1 MWIELDN
8 SKEQLIWLNCKMS
21 MINIGLFTGGVLSG
35 VNVLLHAPSLFSN
48 FKRFLLQNM
57 NQKTLKRKF
66 HLTPPHFCKYESS
79 NDTSQ

>member
-21 MINIGLFTGGVLSG
+21 MINIGFLTGGVLSG

-48 FKRFLLQNM
+48 FKRFFIT
-57 NQKTLKRKF
+57 KHEPKDIEKKI
-66 HLTPPHFCKYESS
+66 PPHP
-79 NDTSQ
+79 TSFLQIRIFQ